1 MQSRIV
7 LISDDVDFF
16 EYVYSKLN
24 LRKSDE
30 LFKFSFEDI
39 PNKIHLLSTSVLI
52 INSENSSQKTL
63 ELLRLTKNIPA
74 IVFAFNDNDNLR
86 LQVYTLGALAF
97 LTPFTSDEEFWAI
110 TVNGLNIASMQMK
123 YLQYREMLVKN
134 NLILKNNEVFTDYAS
149 ILDNELEII
158 NSTGRKAV
166 LVAISPNDK
175 SKFLLQ
181 ANQIETII
189 LNNIRRNDILMN
201 YATNKY
207 FLLLWDT
214 DIDSAKK
221 RWEKIKT
228 SIPEKIYAGF
238 ANTIGKVRQQLINE
252 VLNRLHEAINFS
264 RNITDEEVKENEV
277 TNFKMYRQEYN
288 KKFDNTISPVLYMT
302 QQKFNDK
309 LFGMHI
315 EQDVVDG
322 HGYLRITGRNAGATL
337 KITTAGFTKIN
348 IDITYQSAKAIP
360 PKRISLDPKEFETG
374 FLEDLLEH
382 FVEEFRKEINDD
394 NT

>member
-1 MQSRIV
+1 M
-7 LISDDVDFF
+7 
-16 EYVYSKLN
+16 
-24 LRKSDE
+24 
-30 LFKFSFEDI
+30 
-39 PNKIHLLSTSVLI
+39 
-52 INSENSSQKTL
+52 
-63 ELLRLTKNIPA
+63 
-74 IVFAFNDNDNLR
+74 
-86 LQVYTLGALAF
+86 GALAF

-264 RNITDEEVKENEV
+264 RNITDEETKEKEV

-322 HGYLRITGRNAGATL
+322 HGYLKITGRNAGATL
-337 KITTAGFTKIN
+337 TITSAGFTKIN
-348 IDITYQSAKAIP
+348 IDITYQSAKNIP

>member
-1 MQSRIV
+1 
-7 LISDDVDFF
+7 
-16 EYVYSKLN
+16 
-24 LRKSDE
+24 
-30 LFKFSFEDI
+30 
-39 PNKIHLLSTSVLI
+39 
-52 INSENSSQKTL
+52 
-63 ELLRLTKNIPA
+63 
-74 IVFAFNDNDNLR
+74 
-86 LQVYTLGALAF
+86 
-97 LTPFTSDEEFWAI
+97 
-110 TVNGLNIASMQMK
+110 
-123 YLQYREMLVKN
+123 MLVKN

-322 HGYLRITGRNAGATL
+322 HGYLKITGRNAGATL